1 MNCFKKFPIL
11 SSMPVYIPGRILSC
25 CLRIFL
31 IAVLFVPFFAKSSQA
46 MDYIVGAKGGY
57 FVWDP
62 YLKRVGPS
70 QFEQIETGSGT
81 LYGPVLSVI
90 FNQDFSFSFS
100 GLFGKQSS
108 YWTAKN
114 YYSDGETEPRTGT
127 FTFEVKRIDLDSA
140 LSYRVLEKL
149 KVFIGYKYQ
158 RSDVTMNSVEYRL
171 KPGNVNSTNEHIKMP
186 MYATGPALGLGIST
200 PIGDRYFFAG
210 NISAIYMWGKF
221 DFDSTSTTYQG
232 NGTQDPPEIRKIK
245 DIKTVTRGIN
255 AEPTIGASTGEGM
268 PVFTLGF
275 RFQWSQI
282 KVLDSEKLQDCSN
295 KWLNDFQYGVYVSIV
310 QPF

>member
-1 MNCFKKFPIL
+1 MNCFKRLLIL

-31 IAVLFVPFFAKSSQA
+31 IAMLFVPIFANSSQA
-46 MDYIVGAKGGY
+46 MDYIVGVKGGY
-57 FVWDP
+57 FAWDP

-114 YYSDGETEPRTGT
+114 YYADGETEPRTGT

-149 KVFIGYKYQ
+149 KIFIGYKYQ
-158 RSDVTMNSVEYRL
+158 RSDVTMDSVEYQVGGSNVYSRYEHL
-171 KPGNVNSTNEHIKMP
+171 KLP
-186 MYATGPALGLGIST
+186 MYASGPALGLGISM

-210 NISAIYMWGKF
+210 NISAIYMRGKF
-221 DFDSTSTTYQG
+221 DFENTITSYQG
-232 NGTQDPPEIRKIK
+232 DGTQNPLEIRKIK
-245 DIKTVTRGIN
+245 DIKTATRGIN

-282 KVLDSEKLQDCSN
+282 KVLDSEKLTDCSN